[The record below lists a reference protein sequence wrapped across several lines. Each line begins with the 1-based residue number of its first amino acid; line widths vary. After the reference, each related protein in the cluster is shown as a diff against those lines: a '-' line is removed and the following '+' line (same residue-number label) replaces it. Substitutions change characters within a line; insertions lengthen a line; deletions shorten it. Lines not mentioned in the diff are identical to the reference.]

1 MLAGMQELE
10 WLIFRPMK
18 PAKRRRRLMLARR
31 YYEHRLTDVEAS
43 VVEIRAA
50 LELIED
56 ALADFAPNSDML
68 GGKQGGADARQ
79 S

>member
-18 PAKRRRRLMLARR
+18 PAKRRQRLQFARR
-31 YYEHRLTDVEAS
+31 HYEHRLTDAEAS

-50 LELIED
+50 LELIDD
-56 ALADFAPNSDML
+56 ALADFAPNPDML
-68 GGKQGGADARQ
+68 GGKQGDADG
-79 S
+79 